1 MPNNDLSTYTT
12 AELKSMLAKMKTEKA
27 DKYMKKEENKTG
39 STLTPDQIQN
49 AQNKINKGK
58 LTMGKNIDKYKK
70 KN

>member
-12 AELKSMLAKMKTEKA
+12 AELKSMLAKMKTEK
-27 DKYMKKEENKTG
+27 YKTG
-39 STLTPDQIQN
+39 STLTTDQIRN
-49 AQNKINKGK
+49 AQNKINTGK